1 MLANLAFPLVIIV
14 SHSSLAFCIF
24 LQWRAWSKGK
34 RYQYSTN
41 VTQTTVNIFKSTVTQ
56 WTSSKQHCLPLFLPK
71 SALWYKMDLHFL
83 QTLQWQEPKDKVKS
97 NTSLPQLLSVTFKPT
112 YVLQHPASCSP
123 EIEQRLHAALL
134 TPYLILSNK
143 KHREVKWD
151 QHMDITATE
160 LEPKPLQPLL
170 KSTRLLR

>member
-1 MLANLAFPLVIIV
+1 MLAYLAFPLVIIV
-14 SHSSLAFCIF
+14 SHSSLAFCMF
-24 LQWRAWSKGK
+24 LQWRAWSRGE
-34 RYQYSTN
+34 RYQYNTN

-56 WTSSKQHCLPLFLPK
+56 LTSSKQHCLPLFLPR

-83 QTLQWQEPKDKVKS
+83 QTLQLQDPKDKVKS
-97 NTSLPQLLSVTFKPT
+97 NPSLPQLTSVTFKPA

-123 EIEQRLHAALL
+123 EIEQRLHAALP

-143 KHREVKWD
+143 KHRGVTWD

-160 LEPKPLQPLL
+160 QEPKPPQPFL